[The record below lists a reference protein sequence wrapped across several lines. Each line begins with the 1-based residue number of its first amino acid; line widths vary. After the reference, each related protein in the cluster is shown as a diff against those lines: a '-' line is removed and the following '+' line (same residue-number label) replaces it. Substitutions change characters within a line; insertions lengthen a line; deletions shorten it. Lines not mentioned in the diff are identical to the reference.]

1 MKFPLRIILLF
12 YITLTTVFTEA
23 QVLETN
29 SISVMPVKYYPSDV
43 FKTRDLSLIN
53 EWIINIAKEEI
64 LFTDSIIK
72 VLTETD
78 KNFMNKLQKK
88 KYLLEFVSE
97 NWNEVIR
104 LNAEDGNEQDESVIY
119 SKIVHDSPENVENR
133 FIKALSDKIREY
145 PPDNKI
151 KYIGNF
157 IRQINKANKTYL
169 DEIKYLSGESIIPD
183 TSLFRLFQSY
193 SYLKYYP
200 LIRKKLDSYI
210 SYIIKDKFT
219 KEDTLRGSLTPER
232 QWWDVLRYDITV
244 KPDIENK
251 TISGTNVI
259 NYKVTDQNSDY
270 KMQIDLQSPM
280 IIDSVFSQK
289 GQAIK
294 IHSEKNVWYADI
306 PDKGDEGNK
315 FITIYFHGKPKEAAF
330 PPWDG
335 GWVWSK
341 DSLGNPWISVACQGL
356 GASVWYPCKDHLSDE
371 PDNGASLTMIIPDN
385 LKGISNGRLSSE
397 YSNGDGT
404 HSYKWEVSNPV
415 NSYNIVPYIGKY
427 KNISASY
434 TGEKGKLDIELWVLE
449 YNLARAESHSLPEV
463 LRMLTAFEYWFGP
476 YPFYEDS
483 YKLVDAPFAGMEHQ
497 SAIAYGNKYLNGF
510 WGNDN
515 SGSGWGKK
523 WDYIIVHESGHEWFG
538 NNITDKDIAD
548 MWIHESFTTYSETV
562 FTEYWYGKN
571 AGEEYNFST
580 RKNIENT
587 IPVIGV
593 YNVNNEGI
601 NSDMYMKGSN
611 LLQSIRKSMNDD
623 DKFRNILRGLNETFF
638 HSVVNTE
645 QVESYINANAGFDY
659 SNVFDQYLRS
669 TDIPLF
675 EFYFE
680 SDGRRVY
687 FRYTNCNDGF
697 NLPFTL
703 VNGNEVLRLFPD
715 TEWQSA
721 NITSSEKELL
731 DEKLIESLYY
741 VNAFR
746 VKE

>member
-1 MKFPLRIILLF
+1 MKISLRITLF
-12 YITLTTVFTEA
+12 FCITLTAVFTAA
-23 QVLETN
+23 QIPDTKR
-29 SISVMPVKYYPSDV
+29 ISDIPVKYFPADV

-53 EWIINIAKEEI
+53 EWIINTAKEEI
-64 LFTDSIIK
+64 LFTDSIRK
-72 VLTETD
+72 LLSETD
-78 KNFMNKLQKK
+78 SDLINKLQKK

-104 LNAEDGNEQDESVIY
+104 LNAEDGTDKDESAIY
-119 SKIVHDSPENVENR
+119 SKIIHDSPENTENR
-133 FIKALSDKIREY
+133 FIKVFSDKIREY
-145 PPDNKI
+145 PPDKKI
-151 KYIGNF
+151 KYTENF

-169 DEIKYLSGESIIPD
+169 DEIKYFSGESIIPD

-200 LIRKKLDSYI
+200 AIRKKLDSYI
-210 SYIIKDKFT
+210 SYIIQDNFT
-219 KEDTLRGSLTPER
+219 KEDSLRGSLTPER
-232 QWWDVLRYDITV
+232 KWWDVLRYDITV

-251 TISGTNVI
+251 TISGINVI
-259 NYKVTDQNSDY
+259 NYKVTDQNRDY
-270 KMQIDLQSPM
+270 KMQIDLQAPM
-280 IIDSVFSQK
+280 LIDSVLSQK

-294 IHSEKNVWYADI
+294 ILNEGNVWYADI
-306 PDKGDEGNK
+306 PDKEDEANK
-315 FITIYFHGKPKEAAF
+315 FITIYFHGKPKEAKF

-371 PDNGASLTMIIPDN
+371 PDNGASLTMIVPEN
-385 LKGISNGRLSSE
+385 LKGVSNGRLSSD
-397 YSNGDGT
+397 YFNGDGT

-415 NSYNIVPYIGKY
+415 NSYNIIPYIGKY
-427 KNISASY
+427 KNISGSY

-449 YNLARAESHSLPEV
+449 YNLARAESHSLPEI
-463 LRMLTAFEYWFGP
+463 LRMLTAFEHWFGP

-548 MWIHESFTTYSETV
+548 MWIHEGFTAYSETI
-562 FTEYWYGKN
+562 FTEYWYGKK
-571 AGEEYNFST
+571 AGEEYNFSS

-601 NSDMYMKGSN
+601 NSDMYTKGSN

-623 DKFRNILRGLNETFF
+623 DKFRKILRGLNETFF
-638 HSVVNTE
+638 HSAVNTE
-645 QVESYINANAGFDY
+645 QVESYINANAGFDF
-659 SNVFDQYLRS
+659 SKVFDQYLRS
-669 TDIPLF
+669 TDIPTF

-680 SDGRRVY
+680 SDGSKVN
-687 FRYTNCNDGF
+687 FRYAHCNDGF
-697 NLPFTL
+697 NLPLTL
-703 VNGNEVLRLFPD
+703 ANGNEVLRLFPG

-721 NITSSEKELL
+721 NITSKEKELM
-731 DEKLIESLYY
+731 DEKLIESMYY
-741 VNAFR
+741 VNAFKI
-746 VKE
+746 KE

>member
-1 MKFPLRIILLF
+1 
-12 YITLTTVFTEA
+12 
-23 QVLETN
+23 
-29 SISVMPVKYYPSDV
+29 
-43 FKTRDLSLIN
+43 
-53 EWIINIAKEEI
+53 
-64 LFTDSIIK
+64 
-72 VLTETD
+72 
-78 KNFMNKLQKK
+78 
-88 KYLLEFVSE
+88 
-97 NWNEVIR
+97 
-104 LNAEDGNEQDESVIY
+104 
-119 SKIVHDSPENVENR
+119 
-133 FIKALSDKIREY
+133 
-145 PPDNKI
+145 
-151 KYIGNF
+151 
-157 IRQINKANKTYL
+157 
-169 DEIKYLSGESIIPD
+169 
-183 TSLFRLFQSY
+183 
-193 SYLKYYP
+193 
-200 LIRKKLDSYI
+200 
-210 SYIIKDKFT
+210 
-219 KEDTLRGSLTPER
+219 
-232 QWWDVLRYDITV
+232 
-244 KPDIENK
+244 
-251 TISGTNVI
+251 
-259 NYKVTDQNSDY
+259 
-270 KMQIDLQSPM
+270 
-280 IIDSVFSQK
+280 
-289 GQAIK
+289 
-294 IHSEKNVWYADI
+294 
-306 PDKGDEGNK
+306 
-315 FITIYFHGKPKEAAF
+315 
-330 PPWDG
+330 
-335 GWVWSK
+335 
-341 DSLGNPWISVACQGL
+341 
-356 GASVWYPCKDHLSDE
+356 
-371 PDNGASLTMIIPDN
+371 
-385 LKGISNGRLSSE
+385 
-397 YSNGDGT
+397 
-404 HSYKWEVSNPV
+404 
-415 NSYNIVPYIGKY
+415 
-427 KNISASY
+427 
-434 TGEKGKLDIELWVLE
+434 
-449 YNLARAESHSLPEV
+449 
-463 LRMLTAFEYWFGP
+463 MLTAFEYWFGP

-687 FRYTNCNDGF
+687 YRYTNCNDGF